1 MIVWGRAEDIQS
13 DVAHVPENWLRTFS
27 VRHPGDI
34 RKFGNSRNST
44 LLFRS
49 SAILAAVE
57 AGETSEAEKQD
68 EAKRQEGAGETP
80 KEFSKPTG
88 TGGVK

>member
-1 MIVWGRAEDIQS
+1 MIAWGRMDDIQR

-27 VRHPGDI
+27 VRHPDDV
-34 RKFGNSRNST
+34 RKFGTSRNST

-57 AGETSEAEKQD
+57 AGETSEVEKQG
-68 EAKRQEGAGETP
+68 EAKRQEGAA
-80 KEFSKPTG
+80 
-88 TGGVK
+88 

>member
-49 SAILAAVE
+49 SRKEPAGRLKNFPSLRERE
-57 AGETSEAEKQD
+57 A
-68 EAKRQEGAGETP
+68 
-80 KEFSKPTG
+80 
-88 TGGVK
+88 

>member
-34 RKFGNSRNST
+34 RKFGNSNGYGYT
-44 LLFRS
+44 CH
-49 SAILAAVE
+49 
-57 AGETSEAEKQD
+57 Q
-68 EAKRQEGAGETP
+68 
-80 KEFSKPTG
+80 
-88 TGGVK
+88 

>member
-13 DVAHVPENWLRTFS
+13 DVAHGPENWLRTFS

-68 EAKRQEGAGETP
+68 EAKRQEGAVATP
-80 KEFSKPTG
+80 KEFPKPTG
-88 TGGVK
+88 TEAK